1 LTLTAGGWPGTA
13 AGFGAVAV
21 MCFANRRNVGAI
33 TLTPEVPMAGETD
46 AGVLPGS
53 EPGPGPEPDP
63 GPEPGPGAEPGAAAP
78 GVAGPVTGV
87 VPWWR
92 RALVIA
98 AAVIA
103 AATTSWLAGQSPVGL
118 VGIVAVGLTLLLAVA
133 RADSFGRSV
142 LGVAIVLF
150 LLAIA
155 GMFLA
160 LFVYLPVAAVLL
172 LVWLADPAARPRTA
186 PYTAA
191 FGAAFCALLV
201 IVWTVEIH
209 RAF

>member
-1 LTLTAGGWPGTA
+1 
-13 AGFGAVAV
+13 
-21 MCFANRRNVGAI
+21 
-33 TLTPEVPMAGETD
+33 MAGETD
-46 AGVLPGS
+46 AGVLPG
-53 EPGPGPEPDP
+53 PEPE
-63 GPEPGPGAEPGAAAP
+63 PEPVADTGAGTAVL
-78 GVAGPVTGV
+78 GVAALGVAALGVAAPVTGV

-118 VGIVAVGLTLLLAVA
+118 VGIVAVGLTLLPAVA

>member
-1 LTLTAGGWPGTA
+1 
-13 AGFGAVAV
+13 
-21 MCFANRRNVGAI
+21 M

-46 AGVLPGS
+46 AGVLSG
-53 EPGPGPEPDP
+53 P
-63 GPEPGPGAEPGAAAP
+63 GPEPGPGSGPEAGAAAP
-78 GVAGPVTGV
+78 GAAAQVTGL

-118 VGIVAVGLTLLLAVA
+118 VGIVAVGLTLLPALA

-191 FGAAFCALLV
+191 LGAAFCALLV

-209 RAF
+209 RTF

>member
-1 LTLTAGGWPGTA
+1 
-13 AGFGAVAV
+13 
-21 MCFANRRNVGAI
+21 
-33 TLTPEVPMAGETD
+33 MAGETD
-46 AGVLPGS
+46 AGVLS
-53 EPGPGPEPDP
+53 EPGPESGSES
-63 GPEPGPGAEPGAAAP
+63 GPGPGTGSESGTAAP
-78 GVAGPVTGV
+78 GVAGPVTIL

-118 VGIVAVGLTLLLAVA
+118 VGIVAAGLTLLPALA

>member
-1 LTLTAGGWPGTA
+1 
-13 AGFGAVAV
+13 GAT
-21 MCFANRRNVGAI
+21 R
-33 TLTPEVPMAGETD
+33 
-46 AGVLPGS
+46 
-53 EPGPGPEPDP
+53 
-63 GPEPGPGAEPGAAAP
+63 
-78 GVAGPVTGV
+78 

-103 AATTSWLAGQSPVGL
+103 AATTSWLAGQSLVGL
-118 VGIVAVGLTLLLAVA
+118 VGIAAVGLTLLPALA
-133 RADSFGRSV
+133 RADSFGRSA